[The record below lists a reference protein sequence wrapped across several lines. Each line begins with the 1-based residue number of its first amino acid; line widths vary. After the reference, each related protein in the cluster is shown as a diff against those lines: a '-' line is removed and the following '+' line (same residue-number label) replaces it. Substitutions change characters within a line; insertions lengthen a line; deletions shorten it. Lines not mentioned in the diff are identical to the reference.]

1 MDTVQEKYFLTR
13 GKAILAGLILITVI
27 IVFIVIKTG
36 GARSVEKYKDFENE
50 LKAAAESYYDINS
63 IDIEDGE
70 IKRLSMNKKY
80 TGAELL
86 RKYREAETSSF
97 RYKWELLDE
106 IERFVHDFYDDYN
119 IVFRPYIKCGRRY
132 MTSNY
137 SEY

>member
-70 IKRLSMNKKY
+70 IKRLSMNEVLKVY
-80 TGAELL
+80 ATDNELKDKCVGYVVL
-86 RKYREAETSSF
+86 SSE
-97 RYKWELLDE
+97 KD
-106 IERFVHDFYDDYN
+106 IASDDYN